1 MKQAYS
7 CLTSYAGWLMWL
19 TDPAGGVDAVGV
31 VEAAEIVEA
40 CSASGSRRQM
50 MSRMERATAMRSAG
64 SARRGLLDRHL
75 IVGQQGDE
83 VCRNSR
89 VADESASYYKEMTG

>member
-1 MKQAYS
+1 
-7 CLTSYAGWLMWL
+7 MWL

-50 MSRMERATAMRSAG
+50 MSRMERATAMRLSAY
-64 SARRGLLDRHL
+64 RG
-75 IVGQQGDE
+75 V
-83 VCRNSR
+83 
-89 VADESASYYKEMTG
+89 